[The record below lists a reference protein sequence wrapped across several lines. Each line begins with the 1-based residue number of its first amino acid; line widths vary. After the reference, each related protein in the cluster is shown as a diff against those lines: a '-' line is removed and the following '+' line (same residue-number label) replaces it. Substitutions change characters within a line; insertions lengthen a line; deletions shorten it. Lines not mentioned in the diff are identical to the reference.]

1 MRLKALTTEDGKFKI
16 TNGYIKVGE
25 ELVDL
30 TSPSLMTLKNDS
42 GEEFQKECQYV
53 TAVTS
58 QISFVCPT
66 ELIDMEK

>member
-1 MRLKALTTEDGKFKI
+1 MRLKALVTEDGKFKI
-16 TNGYIKVGE
+16 MNGYIKVGDE
-25 ELVDL
+25 VIDL
-30 TSPSLMTLKNDS
+30 TTPSMMTLKNDS

-53 TAVTS
+53 TTVTS